1 MKNNKITSE
10 DLQSIFR
17 TSKKTIQEYVLEI
30 ERNCRYKS
38 SKSQVAKGVV
48 LDDRSRLID
57 LYEACIQQD
66 AHIRSVL
73 ETLESQIIGERYMLA
88 RQTRNGQY
96 IRDVEQTKKIQGSQ
110 FTKIIKGIAE
120 SKLYGYTLIEL
131 NDSVDPVTGKLN
143 DINIIERRNVLPE
156 QRTVVQRQGI
166 WLPNWDLDSPQYKK
180 NYILISSGDLGLFS
194 ATTPL
199 ILAKKFT
206 LASYINF
213 SYTYGQ
219 PIIHGKSA
227 SESVGDRQRMANDI
241 ASSAANRVIV
251 TGLDDDIEVKAFTM
265 SNSDKIY
272 TSLIEIANAEVSN
285 LILGSESMA
294 GATQSYVGSTK
305 AHQDIFRDRIKV
317 YREYIENAMNEEV
330 IPRLVAMK
338 YIPAGLEFKYSGG
351 LEMSVESKI
360 DLYDF
365 ISDKFEIDP
374 EEFQKEFGVTV
385 KRQFNTPDGW
395 NDINGDGK
403 VDKDDTITSATG
415 SITPRRRYR
424 RRRSVYNFI
433 NMNNGNN

>member
-1 MKNNKITSE
+1 
-10 DLQSIFR
+10 
-17 TSKKTIQEYVLEI
+17 
-30 ERNCRYKS
+30 
-38 SKSQVAKGVV
+38 
-48 LDDRSRLID
+48 
-57 LYEACIQQD
+57 
-66 AHIRSVL
+66 
-73 ETLESQIIGERYMLA
+73 
-88 RQTRNGQY
+88 
-96 IRDVEQTKKIQGSQ
+96 
-110 FTKIIKGIAE
+110 
-120 SKLYGYTLIEL
+120 
-131 NDSVDPVTGKLN
+131 
-143 DINIIERRNVLPE
+143 
-156 QRTVVQRQGI
+156 
-166 WLPNWDLDSPQYKK
+166 
-180 NYILISSGDLGLFS
+180 
-194 ATTPL
+194 
-199 ILAKKFT
+199 
-206 LASYINF
+206 
-213 SYTYGQ
+213 
-219 PIIHGKSA
+219 
-227 SESVGDRQRMANDI
+227 MANDI

-374 EEFQKEFGVTV
+374 EEFHKEFGVTV